1 MTTAPRPVP
10 ARLARLHLRTGALA
24 LARAELETLA
34 GHELLD
40 AEALV
45 DLAEVRWR
53 TGDLAG
59 AGEAARAYLETG
71 RETSLSLAIAAEAA
85 EALGRPVEARRH
97 VARLVELLDA
107 AGEGSAGLDELFAG
121 QPRSGIWPSP
131 AGDHGVQ
138 GPLFSPE
145 VGVFERVAR
154 AHAGLVVPG
163 PDPDLAS
170 VRAGLAAEAAAGVA
184 PDDAA
189 SPGPGEGLWAAL
201 AEPPV
206 EPDLPDPRDALAAGR
221 AALAAGRGDEAAVEL
236 GIALRLDP
244 GAAPAILEALD
255 AAGLVGAAGPLPEL
269 ELLRGDA
276 LLVVGRPAEA
286 RAAWA
291 RTGRPGRGPSDTLSD
306 QRQDPEVT
314 Q

>member
-10 ARLARLHLRTGALA
+10 ARLARLHLRTGALP

-40 AEALV
+40 AEALA

-71 RETSLSLAIAAEAA
+71 RETQLALAIAAEAA

-97 VARLVELLDA
+97 VARLVERLDA
-107 AGEGSAGLDELFAG
+107 EGQGPEGLDGLFAG

-154 AHAGLVVPG
+154 AHPGLVVPG

-184 PDDAA
+184 PVEDGSTGAGD
-189 SPGPGEGLWAAL
+189 GLWSTL

-206 EPDLPDPRDALAAGR
+206 EPDLPDPREALAAGR

-244 GAAPAILEALD
+244 GTAPAILEAID
-255 AAGLVGAAGPLPEL
+255 AVGRVATGEALPAL

-286 RAAWA
+286 RAAWS
-291 RTGRPGRGPSDTLSD
+291 RTARPGPGPSDTLSGE
-306 QRQDPEVT
+306 RPDPEVT